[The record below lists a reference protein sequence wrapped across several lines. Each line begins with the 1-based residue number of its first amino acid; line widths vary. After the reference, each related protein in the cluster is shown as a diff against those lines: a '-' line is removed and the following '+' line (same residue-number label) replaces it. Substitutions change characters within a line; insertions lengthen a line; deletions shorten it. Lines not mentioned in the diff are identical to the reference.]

1 MTHIQVDVPFGRY
14 DGQARFV
21 FVQLGV
27 SIAHTPEAHHA
38 MNYYPAIRSSPVL
51 RPLVCA
57 LGLALGASTWAADP
71 AAGHAP
77 AHAEPVVAA
86 PVKAASVPAKG
97 ASTPAKAAAHE
108 APETA
113 VSKKAVP
120 VDGLPTGS
128 GNPMAEKIRAAMAG
142 TVVASKKMTVT
153 VEDKSPLPTRPAE
166 ASHVVSPSARALAS
180 QRYNQARA
188 AAVAGHS
195 AGSVTAKSH
204 TVSNAHSGE
213 AHWAYEGDTGPQAW
227 GNLKPEFNVC
237 AIGKRQSPINIEDGS
252 TLQGPAEPIQFNYQ
266 PSNASVVNN
275 GHTIQVDVQGDGAI
289 TVRGSSYRLLQ
300 FHFHTP
306 SEEQINFKRFPMVAH
321 LVHKNNEGQ
330 LAVVAVMLQ
339 EGEANP
345 MIDKIWT
352 YMPLDSGD
360 RVRMPQGLLDVNEL
374 LPRDQRY
381 YQFMGSLTTPPCT
394 EGVLWMVLKQPITIS
409 KTQYKLFTQL
419 YPNNARPVQPVNGR
433 PVREAQ

>member
-1 MTHIQVDVPFGRY
+1 
-14 DGQARFV
+14 
-21 FVQLGV
+21 
-27 SIAHTPEAHHA
+27 
-38 MNYYPAIRSSPVL
+38 
-51 RPLVCA
+51 
-57 LGLALGASTWAADP
+57 
-71 AAGHAP
+71 
-77 AHAEPVVAA
+77 
-86 PVKAASVPAKG
+86 
-97 ASTPAKAAAHE
+97 
-108 APETA
+108 
-113 VSKKAVP
+113 
-120 VDGLPTGS
+120 
-128 GNPMAEKIRAAMAG
+128 MAG

-153 VEDKSPLPTRPAE
+153 VEGKDGADAKAAPAAAHTNTISHSISPTAK
-166 ASHVVSPSARALAS
+166 ALTS

-195 AGSVTAKSH
+195 SATAAGGSHAASAK
-204 TVSNAHSGE
+204 AHGAE
-213 AHWAYEGDTGPQAW
+213 AHWSYEGDTGPQAW

-237 AIGKRQSPINIEDGS
+237 AIGKRQSPINIEQGS
-252 TLQGPAEPIQFNYQ
+252 TLQGPAEPVQFAYA

-275 GHTIQVDVQGDGAI
+275 GHTIQVDVQGDNSI
-289 TVRGSSYRLLQ
+289 TARGSNYRLLQ

-330 LAVVAVMLQ
+330 LAVVAVLLQ
-339 EGEANP
+339 EGESNA
-345 MIDKIWT
+345 MIDKVWT

-374 LPRDQRY
+374 LPKDQRY

-394 EGVLWMVLKQPITIS
+394 EGVLWMVMKQPVTLS
-409 KTQYKLFTQL
+409 KAQFKLFSQI